1 MVLVDTNVII
11 DVLDSDP
18 AWSAWSLGQ
27 LRRFSALDVLAINN
41 IIYAEISPRFSTS
54 VAVDAKLEEMGLVLV
69 GTPRTAAFLAAK
81 VYVQYRKH
89 GGNKLNVLS
98 DFFIGAHATVLGCPL
113 LTRDSRRYAGY
124 FPTVRLIAP

>member
-98 DFFIGAHATVLGCPL
+98 DFFIGAHATVQGCPL